1 MAINASEYEKLGV
14 FYLGREVGRSGA
26 ADGPLLLYKSSH
38 LTTHA
43 VCVGMTGSGKTGLCV
58 ALLEEAAIDGV
69 PAIVIDPK
77 GDLGNLLLTFP
88 DLSAGSFASWVNPRE
103 AQTAGQSVEQ
113 FGAAQA
119 AAWAKGLA
127 DWGEDGDRIKRL
139 KDAAEFAIYTPG
151 STSGRPLAIL
161 KNLSVP
167 ARAVLDDSELMRD
180 RVSSTASALLALV
193 GVKVDPMKSRE
204 HILLCNIVYLAWSA
218 GENLDLGALV
228 QRVQSPPFK
237 RVGAMDLESFY
248 PAKERF
254 ELASSINALLASPA
268 FAGWSQ
274 GEALDVQRLLYTDAG
289 KPRVSVL
296 SIAHLDDAQ
305 RMFFVSLLMNEVLA
319 WTRMQSGTTSLRAIV
334 YMDEIAGYFPP
345 VANPPSKQPMLTL
358 MKQARAFG
366 VAMVLATQNP
376 VDIDYKGLA
385 NAGTWFIGRLQ
396 TEQDKARVLDG
407 LEGAAANVGSG
418 FSRADAD
425 RVLSALGKRQFLMN
439 DVAESHPVVF
449 QSRWTMSYLRG
460 PLSRDEIKRLS
471 GGGGAKGANP
481 FGADARE
488 VVAPFGTD
496 GVSMEDRHQSE
507 TGDTQ
512 HRSETG
518 ATRPVLPPGVPEV
531 FVPRRGVAPAGSRLV
546 YHPAFLGS
554 AKVWYSDPKSG
565 VDARQ
570 PVVLLA
576 QAAGGLGGV
585 DWDGAERVELA
596 PADLD
601 RSPAS
606 TAGFE
611 ELPEGASVAKS
622 YTGWQ
627 KQFADTVFRTATLEV
642 LRDDATGLVS
652 QAGETEG
659 AFRARL
665 GQAGREKR
673 DAAMAALQEKYGPK
687 VRAIQ
692 EKIRKAEQKVDVQKT
707 QAKEAQFGTVLSAGA
722 AVLGGLFGRGGF
734 GAGTISKAA
743 MAARGVGRS
752 VRESGDVARAEED
765 VSTLHQQMD
774 DLKAQFDADAA
785 AFDGG
790 GGVSKLVLRPKK
802 TGVTVEG
809 VWLAWVP
816 RWVDGA
822 GNATEAWK

>member
-1 MAINASEYEKLGV
+1 MAISAAEYEKLGV
-14 FYLGREVGRSGA
+14 FYLGAEVGPSGKP
-26 ADGPLLLYKSSH
+26 DGPLLLYKSSH

-88 DLSAGSFASWVNPRE
+88 DLSAASFSGWVNPRE

-119 AAWAKGLA
+119 AAWSKGLGE
-127 DWGEDGDRIKRL
+127 WGEDGERIRRL
-139 KDAAEFAIYTPG
+139 KEAAEFAIYTPG
-151 STSGRPLAIL
+151 STAGRPLAIL
-161 KNLSVP
+161 KGLGVP
-167 ARAVLDDSELMRD
+167 ARAVLDDAELMRD

-193 GVKVDPMKSRE
+193 GVKTDPMKSRE

-254 ELASSINALLASPA
+254 ELASSINGLLASPA

-274 GEALDVQRLLYTDAG
+274 GEPLDVQRLLYTDAG

-296 SIAHLDDAQ
+296 SISHLDDAQ

-366 VAMVLATQNP
+366 VGMVLATQNP

-407 LEGAAANVGSG
+407 LEGAAANAGSG
-418 FSRADAD
+418 FSRVEADK
-425 RVLSALGKRQFLMN
+425 VLSGLGKRQFLLN

-460 PLSRDEIKRLS
+460 PLSRDEIRKLC
-471 GGGGAKGANP
+471 GGAGGKSANP
-481 FGADARE
+481 FGADSGE
-488 VVAPFGTD
+488 VVAPFGPV
-496 GVSMEDRHQSE
+496 GEMVGGGAPASVSGGQTAGS
-507 TGDTQ
+507 
-512 HRSETG
+512 S
-518 ATRPVLPPGVPEV
+518 RPVLPPGVPEV
-531 FVPRRGVAPAGSRLV
+531 FVPRRGVAPAGAKLV
-546 YHPAFLGS
+546 YHPAFIGS
-554 AKVWYSDPKSG
+554 AKVWFSDTKAG

-570 PVVLLA
+570 SVVLLA

-585 DWDGAERVELA
+585 DWDRAERVELA
-596 PADLD
+596 PADLE
-601 RSPAS
+601 RTPA
-606 TAGFE
+606 TNAAFD
-611 ELPEGASVAKS
+611 ELPDGASVAKS
-622 YTGWQ
+622 YAAWG

-642 LRDDATGLVS
+642 LRDGATGLVS
-652 QAGETEG
+652 QAGESEG
-659 AFRARL
+659 AFKARL
-665 GQAGREKR
+665 SQAGRERR
-673 DAAMAALQEKYGPK
+673 DAALAELQEKYGPK
-687 VRAIQ
+687 VRAVQ
-692 EKIRKAEQKVDVQKT
+692 EKIRKAEQKLEVQKA

-734 GAGTISKAA
+734 GSGSISKAA
-743 MAARGVGRS
+743 TAARGVGRS
-752 VRESGDVARAEED
+752 VRESGDVTRAEED
-765 VSTLHQQMD
+765 LSTLHAQMD
-774 DLKAQFDADAA
+774 DLKSQFDADAA
-785 AFDGG
+785 ALETGG
-790 GGVSKLVLRPKK
+790 EVTTVTVRPKK

-816 RWVDGA
+816 RWVDASGVV
-822 GNATEAWK
+822 TEAWK